1 MGRIKKNMNTLIKFF
16 HGVYSFFRLVFLPTE
31 ILLDIFAKQ
40 YAIRFTKAGREA
52 ERELQESA
60 DRDSRFACWVEEAY
74 PDFSFEDC
82 PVDPEDPNFDSL
94 HSEWIEQI
102 RDMWVEFHRYEEENG
117 IFLQSSSEI
126 DSSSSLRKRVNIK
139 GVIEGIFYTTLF
151 VGYTYLVVAVIWV
164 VIAYFWSLI
173 NIA

>member
-1 MGRIKKNMNTLIKFF
+1 MGRIKRNMNTLIKFIQ
-16 HGVYSFFRLVFLPTE
+16 GVYSFFRLVFLPTE
-31 ILLDIFAKQ
+31 ILLDILAKQ
-40 YAIRFTKAGREA
+40 YANRFTKAGREA

-94 HSEWIEQI
+94 HIEWIERI
-102 RDMWVEFHRYEEENG
+102 RDMRVEFHRYEEENG
-117 IFLQSSSEI
+117 ILLQSSSEI

-139 GVIEGIFYTTLF
+139 GIIEGIFYITLF
-151 VGYTYLVVAVIWV
+151 VGYTYLVVAVIWS

-173 NIA
+173 DIA